1 MPLLALLI
9 FSPVFV
15 IVAVVVLAGYLILGL
30 TSLLKTSNGAHA
42 RR

>member
-9 FSPVFV
+9 FSPVIV
-15 IVAVVVLAGYLILGL
+15 IVAVVVAAGFLLLGL
-30 TSLLKTSNGAHA
+30 TSLFKTSNGAHA

>member
-9 FSPVFV
+9 FSPVVV
-15 IVAVVVLAGYLILGL
+15 IVAVVVVVGWTVLAL
-30 TSLLKTSNGAHA
+30 TSLFKTSNGAHA

>member
-15 IVAVVVLAGYLILGL
+15 IVAVVVLTGYLILGL
-30 TSLLKTSNGAHA
+30 TSLLQKSNGSHA